1 MVCRDT
7 GRMFR
12 VTFLAVLVAL
22 GLALPAAAQNLVVGR
37 VTDVKGQPVEGA
49 VVTIAQPSSGRKYET
64 KTNKNGEYTQVGL
77 IAGAYTVTVTKE
89 GVGSAKGNIAVKGGR
104 VPANFVVGVTA
115 ESAGEG
121 MSRTFNEGVAAS
133 AAGNFDE
140 AIAKFMEAVK
150 TNPQCSDCY
159 YNIGVANAGKKDYA
173 KAEEAYNMSIQ
184 QKPTAEA
191 YNGLAQALTAQRKT
205 DEASAAAKKAAE
217 LMATAGPAAGAG
229 DPEALVNQGKIFI
242 NAGNMADAKTQFQ
255 NAIAAK
261 PDHADAHFFL
271 GNVLVG
277 EGNFGEAVKE
287 FETYLK
293 FAPTGP
299 NAKQAQDNVNA
310 LKPLVK

>member
-22 GLALPAAAQNLVVGR
+22 GLALPVAAQNLVVGK
-37 VTDVKGQPVEGA
+37 VSDIKGQPVEGA
-49 VVTIAQPSSGRKYET
+49 TITISQPSSGRKYET
-64 KTNKNGEYTQVGL
+64 KSGKDGTFTQVGL
-77 IAGAYTVTVTKE
+77 IAGAYEIVVTKE
-89 GVGSAKGNIAVKGGR
+89 GVGTSKGQVNVRGGR
-104 VPANFVVGVTA
+104 VPANFVLGV
-115 ESAGEG
+115 SAGEG
-121 MSRTFNEGVAAS
+121 MSRTFEEGVALSAS
-133 AAGNFDE
+133 GNFDA
-140 AIAKFMEAVK
+140 AIAKFTEALK

-184 QKPTAEA
+184 QKPTSEA

-217 LMATAGPAAGAG
+217 LMATAGPGGGGG

>member
-12 VTFLAVLVAL
+12 VTFLAALVAL
-22 GLALPAAAQNLVVGR
+22 GLALPVAAQNLVVGK
-37 VTDVKGQPVEGA
+37 VTDIKGQPVEGA
-49 VVTIAQPSSGRKYET
+49 TVTIEQPSSGRKYET
-64 KTNKNGEYTQVGL
+64 KSGKDGEFTQVGL
-77 IAGAYTVTVTKE
+77 IAGAYTIVVTKE
-89 GVGSAKGNIAVKGGR
+89 GVGTSKGQVNVKGGR
-104 VPANFVVGVTA
+104 VPANFVLGV
-115 ESAGEG
+115 SAGEG
-121 MSRTFNEGVAAS
+121 MSKTFEEGVALS
-133 AAGNFDE
+133 AAGNFDA
-140 AIAKFMEAVK
+140 AIAKFTEALK

-173 KAEEAYNMSIQ
+173 KAEEAYKKSIQ

-205 DEASAAAKKAAE
+205 EEASAAAKKAAE
-217 LMATAGPAAGAG
+217 LMATAGPGGAGG

-261 PDHADAHFFL
+261 PDHADAHYFL

>member
-7 GRMFR
+7 GRLVR
-12 VTFLAVLVAL
+12 VTVLAVLFAV
-22 GLALPAAAQNLVVGR
+22 GLALPVAAQNLVVGK
-37 VTDVKGQPVEGA
+37 VSNIQGEPVEGA
-49 VVTIAQPSSGRKYET
+49 TITISQPSSGRKYET
-64 KTNKNGEYTQVGL
+64 KSGKDGTFTQVGL
-77 IAGAYTVTVTKE
+77 IAGVYEIVVSKE
-89 GVGSAKGNIAVKGGR
+89 GVGESKGQVNVRGGR
-104 VPANFVVGVTA
+104 VPANFVLGV
-115 ESAGEG
+115 SAGEG
-121 MSRTFNEGVAAS
+121 MSRVFEEGVALS
-133 AAGNFDE
+133 ATGDFDA
-140 AIAKFMEAVK
+140 AIAKFMEALK
-150 TNPQCSDCY
+150 TNPQCADCY

-173 KAEEAYNMSIQ
+173 AAEEAYEKSIE
-184 QKPTAEA
+184 QKPSAEA
-191 YNGLAQALTAQRKT
+191 YNGLAQALTAQRKS

-217 LMATAGPAAGAG
+217 LMATAGPAGGG
-229 DPEALVNQGKIFI
+229 DPDALVNQGKIFI

-277 EGNFGEAVKE
+277 EGNFGEAVTE

>member
-7 GRMFR
+7 GRLFR
-12 VTFLAVLVAL
+12 VTVLAAL
-22 GLALPAAAQNLVVGR
+22 FAVGLALPVAAQNLVVGK
-37 VTDVKGQPVEGA
+37 VSNVQGEPVEGA
-49 VVTIAQPSSGRKYET
+49 TITISQPSSGRKYET
-64 KTNKNGEYTQVGL
+64 KSGKDGTYTQVGL
-77 IAGAYTVTVTKE
+77 IAGAYEIVVSKE
-89 GVGSAKGNIAVKGGR
+89 GVGESKGQVNVRGGR
-104 VPANFVVGVTA
+104 VPANFVLGV
-115 ESAGEG
+115 SAGEG
-121 MSRTFNEGVAAS
+121 MSRIFEEGVALS
-133 AAGNFDE
+133 AAGDFDAAIVKFTE
-140 AIAKFMEAVK
+140 ALK
-150 TNPQCSDCY
+150 TNPECADCY

-173 KAEEAYNMSIQ
+173 SAEAAYAKSIE
-184 QKPTAEA
+184 QKPSAEA
-191 YNGLAQALTAQRKT
+191 YNGLAQALTAQRKS

-217 LMATAGPAAGAG
+217 LMAAAGPAGGG
-229 DPEALVNQGKIFI
+229 DPDALVNQGKIFI

-255 NAIAAK
+255 SAIAAK

-277 EGNFGEAVKE
+277 EGNFGEAVAE